1 MNSGIWIDASHA
13 DGALRVF
20 GLAPIER
27 LRRTVAKYLPADVP
41 VFVSG
46 ASVRAEQWPA
56 ARIDAGSGPL
66 GARLQAALS
75 DCAALVVLDVATV
88 IDPRLI
94 KYLHALPHA
103 AVAQRGEGHAAAIAL
118 RLTREVAPFIPP
130 EARDLS
136 EVVQHLQTAGQIRAL
151 DESQFPAY
159 IDKLRRTVPYWV
171 FRVVDSKLRRQVER
185 QLFLDNY
192 KGSTDLLTAY
202 VYPPLVWV
210 SVLGCT
216 RLRIHPNAITI
227 LSIVLAFAAVPLF
240 ATAHWIPGF
249 LCAYAMSVLDSVDGK
264 LARLTLT
271 DSKSGDVMDHGLD
284 LVHPPFWYW
293 AWGHGLLL
301 GGADASITDW
311 ALWLNVFYVLDR
323 LVLGVARWRLK
334 HALHSSTRL
343 DERVRSVI
351 ARRNINMSIVAIAVA
366 LGLGPAGLIIVATWQ
381 GLTVLWHSWR
391 TVWLGW
397 ISPLQD
403 RQRLTRTS

>member
-1 MNSGIWIDASHA
+1 MNSAIWIDASQA
-13 DGALRVF
+13 DAALRVF

-27 LRRTVAKYLPADVP
+27 LRRTVAKYLPPTAP

-46 ASVRAEQWPA
+46 ATLRAEQWPG
-56 ARIDAGSGPL
+56 ARIDAGTAPL
-66 GARLQAALS
+66 GARLRAALAE
-75 DCAALVVLDVATV
+75 CEALVVLDVATV

-94 KYLHALPHA
+94 RYLHALPHA
-103 AVAQRGEGHAAAIAL
+103 AVAQRGEGAAAAIAL
-118 RLTREVAPFIPP
+118 RLTRELAPYIPP

-136 EVVQHLQTAGQIRAL
+136 QVVQHLQDAGRIGAL
-151 DESQFPAY
+151 DEAAFPAY
-159 IDKLRRTVPYWV
+159 IDKLRRTVPYWI
-171 FRVVDSKLRRQVER
+171 FRVVDGKVRRQVER
-185 QLFLDNY
+185 RLFLDNY

-210 SVLGCT
+210 SVLAST

-227 LSIVLAFAAVPLF
+227 LSIVLAFVAVPLF

-249 LCAYAMSVLDSVDGK
+249 LCAYGMSVLDSVDGK

-301 GGADASITDW
+301 TGAAASIASW
-311 ALWLNVFYVLDR
+311 ALWLNVFYVADR

-343 DERVRSVI
+343 DERVRSII

-366 LGLGPAGLIIVATWQ
+366 LGVGPAGLILVALWQ
-381 GLTVLWHSWR
+381 GLTVLWHGWR
-391 TVWLGW
+391 TLWLGW